1 MPPKQ
6 KFTKEEVVT
15 AALNLARR
23 DGLEG
28 VTARA
33 LGAKLGSSSKPI
45 FTVFKSMDEVQEET
59 IRAAKAVYTG
69 YVQRGLS
76 QSPAFKGVGL
86 EYIRFAKDEPQLFR
100 LLFMTSKDAA
110 QHLSDVLPSID
121 ENSIGILDAIYNLY
135 GEKHGLTK
143 NQCYKLYQYT
153 WIFTHGIAALF
164 ATGVCQFTETEIKGM
179 LTDAFSGILTNQII
193 KNKENH
199 I

>member
-110 QHLSDVLPSID
+110 QHLSEVLPSID

-143 NQCYKLYQYT
+143 NQCYNLYQYT
-153 WIFTHGIAALF
+153 WIFTHGIATLF
-164 ATGVCQFTETEIKGM
+164 ATGVCHFTETEINAM
-179 LTDAFSGILTNQII
+179 LTDAFTGILTNQIM

-199 I
+199 T